1 VNSDNTTEGHLAVL
15 FGEIPA
21 PATAVGFFTTD
32 PLAGP
37 PGDTMNEDGWMGGG
51 HRLTAPAAKV
61 IIPIQRNR

>member
-1 VNSDNTTEGHLAVL
+1 MNSDNTTEGHLAVL

-21 PATAVGFFTTD
+21 PATAVGFFTTG

-37 PGDTMNEDGWMGGG
+37 PGDTMDKDGRMVGG

-61 IIPIQRNR
+61 IIAIQGNR